1 MFALTVKPGHLSL
14 AELRR
19 AYHEP
24 VQIKLEDQAYAAIDR
39 SVACV
44 NRIVEENR
52 TVYGI
57 NTGFGLL
64 ASTRIAREDLE
75 KLQRSI
81 VLSHAAGVG
90 EAVDD
95 ATVRLI
101 MLLKINSLARGF
113 SGVRRIVKPKICLP
127 LPASPAASPS
137 KPHLVRAHRLMP
149 AFMRCAASKARLMRR
164 RFIAICWAKKVKSA
178 CRTPIATRCKTLTAC
193 AASRK

>member
-64 ASTRIAREDLE
+64 GLIKNGEQAT
-75 KLQRSI
+75 
-81 VLSHAAGVG
+81 AA
-90 EAVDD
+90 A
-95 ATVRLI
+95 
-101 MLLKINSLARGF
+101 N
-113 SGVRRIVKPKICLP
+113 
-127 LPASPAASPS
+127 ASP
-137 KPHLVRAHRLMP
+137 LV
-149 AFMRCAASKARLMRR
+149 ST
-164 RFIAICWAKKVKSA
+164 AIWALAVFRQANK
-178 CRTPIATRCKTLTAC
+178 RCKSCGVTCCGRLPQTAT
-193 AASRK
+193 